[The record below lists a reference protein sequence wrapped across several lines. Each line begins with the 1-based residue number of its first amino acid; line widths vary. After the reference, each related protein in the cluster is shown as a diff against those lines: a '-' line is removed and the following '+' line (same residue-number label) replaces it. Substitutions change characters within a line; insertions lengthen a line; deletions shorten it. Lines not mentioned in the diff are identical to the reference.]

1 MRKLLFFIVCALMCS
16 SCIKHYS
23 LYDENYN
30 SGNNNSNNSSNNTS
44 YKATTY
50 LYPYNQ
56 EVQNVNA
63 EIIIKL
69 KSAISSDVNAEIP
82 VLKYNKSWLMM
93 LTQDDCVQSSFCRT
107 WTAINGWPI
116 STSEQ
121 YPTPS
126 DTEPNKTR
134 DLYFDLEH
142 EQYNDLPPNVYTFP
156 KTLGMTDGTGRE
168 VRFGYTT
175 TIAAEEEAM
184 DANVDVNPGFTK
196 NFARFYR
203 KSLLR
208 WTNLEEMMNYGVSI
222 AFHDVLADNV
232 NDAADIK
239 NHIAIAQS
247 IISGRLNGRQCKVM
261 AEPNGNKTY
270 LEAAIDYDGI
280 YTMTSQNNSCVKLY
294 PAKLTLSNIDKAVW
308 ERVFY
313 TDYNVL
319 KSDIAKC
326 LSLNMEERNAI
337 YMGTHNTGDE
347 WNIFAKWLD
356 ETYGKDG
363 DDSVWFT
370 SQEEFYE
377 YSYYR
382 LAGGSPKVQKV
393 NDNEYKITVSLPS
406 KGCFYYPSTTIN
418 VYGIDFDNIS
428 EISSSDDITGLSFG
442 KYKDGVTFNIDCRK
456 FLKEMAE
463 HYVEMYEKDKTN
475 TYAKTDAV
483 YFVNML
489 KDSDKKNELLK
500 RIN

>member
-1 MRKLLFFIVCALMCS
+1 L
-16 SCIKHYS
+16 
-23 LYDENYN
+23 
-30 SGNNNSNNSSNNTS
+30 
-44 YKATTY
+44 
-50 LYPYNQ
+50 
-56 EVQNVNA
+56 
-63 EIIIKL
+63 
-69 KSAISSDVNAEIP
+69 
-82 VLKYNKSWLMM
+82 
-93 LTQDDCVQSSFCRT
+93 
-107 WTAINGWPI
+107 
-116 STSEQ
+116 
-121 YPTPS
+121 
-126 DTEPNKTR
+126 
-134 DLYFDLEH
+134 
-142 EQYNDLPPNVYTFP
+142 
-156 KTLGMTDGTGRE
+156 
-168 VRFGYTT
+168 
-175 TIAAEEEAM
+175 AAEEEAM
-184 DANVDVNPGFTK
+184 DAEVNINPGYTG
-196 NFARFYR
+196 NYYRFYR
-203 KSLLR
+203 KKLLR
-208 WTNLEEMMNYGVSI
+208 WTDLIEMMNYGVSI
-222 AFHDVLADNV
+222 AFHDVSADNV
-232 NDAADIK
+232 QDANDIK
-239 NHIAIAQS
+239 NHIATAQE
-247 IISGRLNGRQCKVM
+247 IISKRLNGRLCKMM

-270 LEAAIDYDGI
+270 LEAAIAYDGI
-280 YTMTSQNNSCVKLY
+280 YTMTSQNNMCVKLY
-294 PAKLTLSNIDKAVW
+294 PAKLTADNIDKAIW
-308 ERVFY
+308 ERIFY
-313 TDYNVL
+313 TDYEVL

-326 LSLNMEERNAI
+326 LTLDEEDRYAI
-337 YMGTHNTGDE
+337 YVGMHNTGDE
-347 WNIFAKWLD
+347 WNAFAKWLD

-393 NDNEYKITVSLPS
+393 NDNEYKITVSLTS